1 MAQRMT
7 QSFYRAIAASS
18 YHQWNKITTKT
29 GQDMRVSSRKNL
41 HDPGEPTGV
50 IVCAS
55 SSLWLPVSPTL
66 LFDFFRDESRRHEV
80 PSKTHTYTYIHT
92 TMYNRFDS
100 TYIYIYIST
109 VGCFVKR
116 SSCSVYCK
124 LIQGTRQR
132 QLSVYPGMFILSSQ
146 FLTSLLDFHI
156 HIYNILNFY
165 NCLLKNSRQ

>member
-1 MAQRMT
+1 MTTLAGRKSVLKMAQRMT

-100 TYIYIYIST
+100 THIYIIYQQWDVLSNGAHVQSIVSLSK
-109 VGCFVKR
+109 GQDR
-116 SSCSVYCK
+116 GNSVS
-124 LIQGTRQR
+124 IQVCLFCH
-132 QLSVYPGMFILSSQ
+132 LSFSLLC
-146 FLTSLLDFHI
+146 LTSI
-156 HIYNILNFY
+156 SIYIIF
-165 NCLLKNSRQ
+165 